1 MPWCQYRDTKLGHF
15 RQKVL
20 YIVRHYGVCKSID
33 CRFQYEFIVRVSELR
48 AQPPVEA
55 HSNRPCDKVVEE
67 VRNLLVRLTVNLHL
81 FRPAEYG
88 LVFKKQWLR

>member
-1 MPWCQYRDTKLGHF
+1 MPWCQYGDAEFGQL

-48 AQPPVEA
+48 AQPPVETD
-55 HSNRPCDKVVEE
+55 SNGTCDEVVEE
-67 VRNLLVRLTVNLHL
+67 V
-81 FRPAEYG
+81 
-88 LVFKKQWLR
+88 